1 MVKLSMISAVKIL
14 TISSCFM
21 VMFSSNVLAN
31 TQDYG
36 IEVQGQASVMVEPD
50 SFALSIAIIEKGR
63 LTDKIRAIV
72 DYKSDQ
78 VIDVAKQLGIKAQ
91 DINSA
96 SVSLRVIE
104 EEQMPKV
111 RSLEINENL
120 ANNQQSKVHVGVPSV
135 NGEMTSADH
144 VRPQYFELSRSI
156 TVKFSKI
163 NDYDQFLNKVIKIG
177 VSQISPLTMSVD
189 DTDKYYQQA
198 LTQAFKNAKEKALQI
213 ASQAEQSLGGL
224 VYIKE
229 LSSNHYRA
237 QYNSAM
243 RSVSSSFGHNS
254 QVGNQQIYASVLV
267 KYSLE

>member
-1 MVKLSMISAVKIL
+1 MAKPSIISLAKTL
-14 TISSCFM
+14 AISTCFI
-21 VMFSSNVLAN
+21 FISTSRVLA
-31 TQDYG
+31 TPQDYG

-72 DYKSDQ
+72 DNKSDQ
-78 VIDVAKQLGIKAQ
+78 VIAVAKQLGIKAQ

-96 SVSLRVIE
+96 SVSLRVIKDE
-104 EEQMPKV
+104 PTVKL
-111 RSLEINENL
+111 RSLEVNENL
-120 ANNQQSKVHVGVPSV
+120 ANNQQSKLHVGVTPV
-135 NGEMTSADH
+135 KDEMTSSDY

-156 TVKFSKI
+156 TVNFSKI

-198 LTQAFKNAKEKALQI
+198 LTQAIKNAKAKAHQI
-213 ASQAEQSLGGL
+213 ASQTEQSLGGL

-229 LSSNHYRA
+229 LSSNHYRT
-237 QYNSAM
+237 QYSSAM
-243 RSVSSSFGHNS
+243 RSVNTSFGHNS
-254 QVGNQQIYASVLV
+254 QIGNQQIYASVLV

>member
-1 MVKLSMISAVKIL
+1 M
-14 TISSCFM
+14 F
-21 VMFSSNVLAN
+21 MFSSNVLAN
-31 TQDYG
+31 TQDHG

-135 NGEMTSADH
+135 KGEMTSADH
-144 VRPQYFELSRSI
+144 LKPQYFELSRSI
-156 TVKFSKI
+156 TV
-163 NDYDQFLNKVIKIG
+163 
-177 VSQISPLTMSVD
+177 
-189 DTDKYYQQA
+189 
-198 LTQAFKNAKEKALQI
+198 
-213 ASQAEQSLGGL
+213 
-224 VYIKE
+224 
-229 LSSNHYRA
+229 
-237 QYNSAM
+237 
-243 RSVSSSFGHNS
+243 
-254 QVGNQQIYASVLV
+254 
-267 KYSLE
+267 